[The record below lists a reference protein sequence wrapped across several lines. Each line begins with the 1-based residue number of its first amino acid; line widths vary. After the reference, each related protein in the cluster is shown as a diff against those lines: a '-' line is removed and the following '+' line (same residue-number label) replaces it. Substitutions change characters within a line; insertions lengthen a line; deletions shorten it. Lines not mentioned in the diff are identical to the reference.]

1 MFVITKFQVCLPSG
15 EDRPYGET
23 DIVAASLVMLPIE
36 AVTVTVPPAVRPAT
50 PETKPADTVARFVLL
65 EVQVA
70 TLVTSAAPLQVSA
83 VATSCTVVPELL
95 LTDPLVWFNVI
106 RVTQPTV
113 TVTVCVADT
122 DAF

>member
-1 MFVITKFQVCLPSG
+1 MRSG
-15 EDRPYGET
+15 APGYGET

-83 VATSCTVVPELL
+83 VASSCTVVPELL